1 MILASTMKKFVYFA
15 NRLAH
20 GGNDTQNNVK
30 ISLLYFWAR
39 RLSNMEMINLT
50 SSCSSSIFVNR
61 TGIQQQIDIDVIL
74 EDVCTNLI
82 HFYFP
87 LTCTIPHGDWSITI

>member
-1 MILASTMKKFVYFA
+1 MILASTMKRFVSFA

-50 SSCSSSIFVNR
+50 SSCSSSMFVNR
-61 TGIQQQIDIDVIL
+61 TGIQQEINNDVIL
-74 EDVCTNLI
+74 GDVCKNFINFYLLPFDLVNHYLI
-82 HFYFP
+82 F
-87 LTCTIPHGDWSITI
+87 C